1 MKAFSPFVPLLY
13 SLHKKDFVINVTFSF
28 FGAGFYLFLAFLH
41 NFTPV
46 NRLENGICCCFCGIF
61 GLYMLNITKII
72 IEYLQK

>member
-1 MKAFSPFVPLLY
+1 MKAFLPFAPLLY
-13 SLHKKDFVINVTFSF
+13 SIPQKYFVINVTFSAF
-28 FGAGFYLFLAFLH
+28 WAGFYLFSALLH

-46 NRLENGICCCFCGIF
+46 NRIKKRIFCCFCGIF